1 MVFLKGPHILI
12 GIILNY
18 GEYHCVLER
27 SHVLICLVSMVQIF
41 GLWCWLVWKERN
53 RCTFED
59 MESSLD
65 QLKTLF
71 AHTLFNWS
79 WVWGFTQY
87 SSILEFQVSL
97 RFFFWDCCTFWSFVF
112 IFVNIKYIWFSI
124 KLITYEKKKKEYW
137 SFHSGQILGNYMLNW
152 VKVKK
157 RESSKIHL

>member
-1 MVFLKGPHILI
+1 MFITQMVFLKGPHILI

-71 AHTLFNWS
+71 ARTLLIGP
-79 WVWGFTQY
+79 GFG
-87 SSILEFQVSL
+87 VS
-97 RFFFWDCCTFWSFVF
+97 
-112 IFVNIKYIWFSI
+112 
-124 KLITYEKKKKEYW
+124 
-137 SFHSGQILGNYMLNW
+137 HSVLLF
-152 VKVKK
+152 
-157 RESSKIHL
+157 